1 MKNLIRSL
9 HALLFINKRVRI
21 PRNHFSIL
29 INAYIYIL
37 IFKFNE
43 YFDYSPILDLWN
55 NFNALRHVC
64 LVYRNANMVFPLGN
78 KNDPRMENQHAPKH
92 VMSLQ
97 RNNANL
103 GVRKCSKINVLLN
116 REKIIYSPGHSS
128 CFVEYFVLI
137 IFTYYYKIF
146 TSRAGRKEEFNS
158 DTKVFINKWAFYV
171 RIRFITPKNANY
183 IQIRLLLLNSKRR
196 YVTRIL

>member
-1 MKNLIRSL
+1 
-9 HALLFINKRVRI
+9 
-21 PRNHFSIL
+21 
-29 INAYIYIL
+29 
-37 IFKFNE
+37 
-43 YFDYSPILDLWN
+43 
-55 NFNALRHVC
+55 
-64 LVYRNANMVFPLGN
+64 
-78 KNDPRMENQHAPKH
+78 MENQHALKH

-196 YVTRIL
+196 YVTRILQSNLYNKYTSSGVILYLNIEKTDIITLKLIFTLLNGQNEQFGNFQKYR